1 MASGVKTSVSTIG
14 IKKLR
19 AQIGRRSRLLTIGV
33 HEEATADVDDGNT
46 KRSVKVA
53 PYAAAN
59 EFGTERIPARP
70 FLKNTMKKYSKD
82 WERLLVAQL
91 KNRGNDLQTALNAVG
106 NAATGDVKA
115 TITEGNFTPLK
126 PQTIK
131 NKERKGRPK
140 PSAILI
146 DTGSLIK
153 SIAYKVK

>member
-70 FLKNTMKKYSKD
+70 FLKNTMNRYGKA
-82 WERLLVAQL
+82 WEKFLVAQL
-91 KNRGNDLQTALNAVG
+91 KRRNNDVSGALNAVG
-106 NAATGDVKA
+106 NAAVRDVIA
-115 TITEGNFTPLK
+115 TIKEGNFEPLK
-126 PQTIK
+126 PRTIEAK
-131 NKERKGRPK
+131 RRKGRTDPE
-140 PSAILI
+140 AILQ
-146 DTGSLIK
+146 DTESLIK
-153 SIAYKVK
+153 SITYKVK

>member
-1 MASGVKTSVSTIG
+1 MASGVKISISTIG

-46 KRSVKVA
+46 KKSVKVA

-59 EFGTERIPARP
+59 EFGTERIPSRP
-70 FLKNTMKKYSKD
+70 FLKNTMKEHSKD
-82 WERLLVAQL
+82 WERLLIAEL
-91 KNRGNDLQTALNAVG
+91 KNRGNGLQTALNAVG

-115 TITEGNFTPLK
+115 TITEGNFTALK

-153 SIAYKVK
+153 SIVYKVK